1 MGKLQFEH
9 HPAQGPAQSAYVFGG
24 IYLVYHDRD
33 YCVSTYM
40 YLGCVQL
47 FCQGVQSCVDLFISR
62 TTCEEKMNKQTDTYY
77 TDMQKKKTKKLV
89 FLIFEQ

>member
-40 YLGCVQL
+40 NLGCVQL

-62 TTCEEKMNKQTDTYY
+62 TTYEEKNEQTNRHLLYRY
-77 TDMQKKKTKKLV
+77 AKKTQKTCV
-89 FLIFEQ
+89 FDI